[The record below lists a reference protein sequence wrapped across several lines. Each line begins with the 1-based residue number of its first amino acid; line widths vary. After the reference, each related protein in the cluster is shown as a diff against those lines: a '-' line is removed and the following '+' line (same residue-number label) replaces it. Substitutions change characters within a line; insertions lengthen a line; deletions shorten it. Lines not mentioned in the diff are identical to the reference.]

1 LKQQKEKILFEFEKN
16 SDDLITKNEL
26 IQAILV
32 KRMSI
37 QLVRSELEKLK
48 EKTKIGEYSF
58 ERIEFLLC
66 TGR

>member
-1 LKQQKEKILFEFEKN
+1 MKQQKEKILFEFEKN

-58 ERIEFLLC
+58 ERIELLLC